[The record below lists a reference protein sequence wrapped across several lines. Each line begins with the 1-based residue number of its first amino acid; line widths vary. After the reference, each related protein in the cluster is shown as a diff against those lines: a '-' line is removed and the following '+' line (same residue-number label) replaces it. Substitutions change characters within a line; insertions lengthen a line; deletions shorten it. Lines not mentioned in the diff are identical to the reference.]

1 MDKREGKPLT
11 PPLLYWYH
19 IGILFLGFLLGLFTA
34 YHFASLN
41 LHYSGDPEAAKRLGI
56 ISPTILMQYPKSKD
70 VFFYASMLGF
80 PILFSIMLWS
90 LWARNGR
97 RRDLTRLFGPS
108 EEILGETG
116 IGWPICLFFVI
127 TLYAFLSVNV
137 SYFYRTL
144 PGWALLGE
152 EGSHLAYVQSI
163 LSGGVYGKDFSCPY
177 APMMIYPMVWLMKLF
192 GTTILVARLYTYLL
206 NIMAHGLALFLL
218 YRIIKSKTIFLLSS
232 MIYFVAFPTFTLPA
246 PQWSYLRVVLGLL
259 PILCAFRYLQVQKTY
274 LLVIGGGVVGQSL
287 LFGQEVGVCSLI
299 SACFLLLLHHLLTGD
314 WKGIP
319 KESLSVFIGLTVS
332 VMPLLVYFS
341 LKGALLSFFTN
352 LYEQPKYFA
361 MGYGSLPFPNFK
373 NFLSAPSTA
382 GAWFAYWVIFVY
394 IFSAIY
400 FISLFRLGHHHPDHL
415 FKVSILIFGITL
427 FRSALGRSDAHH
439 IHFVSPPA
447 FFLAFIFLDRAA
459 RHIMRRS
466 PLFQRTG
473 NLLLGAAFLAS
484 TLFLF
489 SRPDALKGNY
499 DLVKSEVL
507 HFDQKWHLNKDAQQ
521 FIGLERGDVLFDNE
535 TVQTLM
541 KISSFIQANTI
552 PHEYVYFFPNEAA
565 YYFFFDRHNPTR
577 YAAVYHAITREH
589 RLELVADLE
598 KKKPRFVV
606 YSMTTARIDGI
617 SENIQAPE
625 VVEYLHKEYNLYL
638 DLKDIRI
645 LKRIRS

>member
-1 MDKREGKPLT
+1 
-11 PPLLYWYH
+11 
-19 IGILFLGFLLGLFTA
+19 
-34 YHFASLN
+34 
-41 LHYSGDPEAAKRLGI
+41 
-56 ISPTILMQYPKSKD
+56 
-70 VFFYASMLGF
+70 
-80 PILFSIMLWS
+80 
-90 LWARNGR
+90 
-97 RRDLTRLFGPS
+97 
-108 EEILGETG
+108 
-116 IGWPICLFFVI
+116 
-127 TLYAFLSVNV
+127 
-137 SYFYRTL
+137 
-144 PGWALLGE
+144 
-152 EGSHLAYVQSI
+152 
-163 LSGGVYGKDFSCPY
+163 
-177 APMMIYPMVWLMKLF
+177 
-192 GTTILVARLYTYLL
+192 
-206 NIMAHGLALFLL
+206 
-218 YRIIKSKTIFLLSS
+218 
-232 MIYFVAFPTFTLPA
+232 
-246 PQWSYLRVVLGLL
+246 
-259 PILCAFRYLQVQKTY
+259 
-274 LLVIGGGVVGQSL
+274 
-287 LFGQEVGVCSLI
+287 
-299 SACFLLLLHHLLTGD
+299 
-314 WKGIP
+314 
-319 KESLSVFIGLTVS
+319 
-332 VMPLLVYFS
+332 
-341 LKGALLSFFTN
+341 
-352 LYEQPKYFA
+352 

-415 FKVSILIFGITL
+415 FKVSILIFGIIL

-459 RHIMRRS
+459 RNIMRRS

-507 HFDQKWHLNKDAQQ
+507 HF
-521 FIGLERGDVLFDNE
+521 GDVLFDNE